1 VGGFDALLGGR
12 AGAGSIPLPPNTAEV
27 GPVAARPATGVAR
40 RAPGQPPPRPGG
52 ADPGPARPVGLVGRV
67 GTSGPRPAVSVSSAL
82 ARLAETVSAYLALT
96 KPRIVE
102 LLLITTVP
110 AMLLAARRHGTPI
123 DLGWLGLVLA
133 TLVGGALGAGAANTL
148 NCVLDRDIDAVMN
161 RTRRRPIPSGR
172 VRTDRAA
179 AFAIILGLAAAV
191 ELAVLVNVLAAVLT
205 IGAALFYVVVY
216 TAVLKRRTPQNI
228 VIGGAAGALPPVIGW
243 AGVTNDLSPT
253 AILLFLIVFWW
264 TPPHFWALSL
274 GLVRDYA
281 RAGVPMLP
289 VVRGVPETRRQ
300 IVRYS
305 LGLVAVTLAL
315 WFVAGMGPLY
325 GAVAVGLGAR
335 FIVQARRLDRDG
347 TPAGAMRLYHASIAY
362 LAALF
367 AAIAVD
373 ALLFAS

>member
-1 VGGFDALLGGR
+1 MGVFDALPGVR
-12 AGAGSIPLPPNTAEV
+12 AAGEVSLPSLPSSSIEAHPSPAAEAVAITADIRSQ
-27 GPVAARPATGVAR
+27 GATGRWASRVLNSVPLWRTASAR
-40 RAPGQPPPRPGG
+40 
-52 ADPGPARPVGLVGRV
+52 
-67 GTSGPRPAVSVSSAL
+67 
-82 ARLAETVSAYLALT
+82 TVDTYLALT

-110 AMLLAARRHGTPI
+110 AMLLAARRHDVPI
-123 DLGWLGLVLA
+123 DLGWLGLVAA

-148 NCVLDRDIDAVMN
+148 NCVLDRDIDAIMN

-172 VRTDRAA
+172 VRPDRAA
-179 AFAIILGLAAAV
+179 AFGIVLGTAAAV
-191 ELAVLVNVLAAVLT
+191 ELSVLVNTLAAALT

-243 AGVTNDLSPT
+243 AAVTHDVSL
-253 AILLFLIVFWW
+253 AALLLFLIVVWW

-289 VVRGVPETRRQ
+289 VVRGEAETYRQ

-305 LGLVAVTLAL
+305 LGLVVLSLGL
-315 WFVAGMGPLY
+315 WAAGGMGPLY
-325 GAVAVGLGAR
+325 GLAAVVLGVR
-335 FIVQARRLDRDG
+335 FVVQARRVQREAS
-347 TPAGAMRLYHASIAY
+347 PAGAMRLYHASIAY

-367 AAIAVD
+367 GAIALD
-373 ALLFAS
+373 ALLFVS

>member
-1 VGGFDALLGGR
+1 MGVFDALLGGR
-12 AGAGSIPLPPNTAEV
+12 FVVGAGVELPRGSAEAPSAAAESVVVAPPDFDLPSAGLRHGGATEPSV
-27 GPVAARPATGVAR
+27 GWAR
-40 RAPGQPPPRPGG
+40 RAR
-52 ADPGPARPVGLVGRV
+52 A
-67 GTSGPRPAVSVSSAL
+67 AVSLRAGAVAGT
-82 ARLAETVSAYLALT
+82 ARAYLALT

-102 LLLITTVP
+102 LLLITTIP
-110 AMLLAARRHGTPI
+110 AMLLAARRHGVPI
-123 DLGWLGLVLA
+123 DLGWIGLVAA

-172 VRTDRAA
+172 VSADRAA
-179 AFAIILGLAAAV
+179 VFGIALGAAAAV
-191 ELAVLVNVLAAVLT
+191 ELTVLVNPLAAALT

-243 AGVTNDLSPT
+243 AAVTNDLSL
-253 AILLFLIVFWW
+253 AALFLFLIVVWW

-289 VVRGVPETRRQ
+289 VVRGEAETYRQ

-305 LGLVAVTLAL
+305 LGLVVLSLGL
-315 WFVAGMGPLY
+315 WAAGGMGPLY
-325 GAVAVGLGAR
+325 GLAAVALGAR
-335 FIVQARRLDRDG
+335 FVIQALRLQRDG
-347 TPAGAMRLYHASIAY
+347 SPAGAMRLYHASIAY

-367 AAIAVD
+367 GAIAVD
-373 ALLFAS
+373 ALLFVS